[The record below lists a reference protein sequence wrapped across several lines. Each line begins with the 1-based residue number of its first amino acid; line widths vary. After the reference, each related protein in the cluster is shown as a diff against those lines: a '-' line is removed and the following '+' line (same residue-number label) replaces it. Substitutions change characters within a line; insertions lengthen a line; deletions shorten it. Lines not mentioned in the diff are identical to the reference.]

1 MILGINSLGT
11 RGGGCET
18 VLRSL
23 LDGINDSAACRRQIS
38 RVVVFV
44 LPRSSYRF
52 DYPCTPELDIVECP
66 PITDN
71 AISRY
76 AWLRTAYG
84 GFLRPH
90 GCDMLLN
97 MSGVA
102 GKADLPQ
109 AMMLQNSLYFC
120 PEAIDSFRRR
130 GVPWR
135 RRGRNMVEVPLARWF
150 FRRSCRD
157 VCRVIV
163 QSDVMKSWVERDV
176 VEARGKVHVVRPA
189 IPTLDSHD
197 QTASEAPVAM
207 RSAGG
212 RRLLYIGNDQP
223 YKNLGVLFEAAR
235 LARREDRDWTF
246 FLTLPEPPRDIPG
259 NVVFL
264 GPLGRPQLAA
274 ALRAADALVMPSL
287 VETVGLPM
295 VESLSLG
302 TPVIAADRPYAREF
316 CGDAAVYFD
325 PHEAGSLCEA
335 IDRTAARDRASGRPV
350 VTMMPRL
357 PGPAAF
363 AEQMV
368 EQCLQAAGVVPPRS
382 VDGLARAA

>member
-23 LDGINDSAACRRQIS
+23 LDGINGSAACRRLIS

-44 LPRSSYRF
+44 LPSRSYRF
-52 DYPCTPELDIVECP
+52 DYPSTPDLDIVDCP
-66 PITDN
+66 PVTDN

-76 AWLRTAYG
+76 AWLRTAYPE
-84 GFLRPH
+84 FLRPH
-90 GCDMLLN
+90 RCDVLLN

-120 PEAIDSFRRR
+120 REAIDSYRRR

-135 RRGRNMVEVPLARWF
+135 LRGRNMVEVPLARWF

-157 VCRVIV
+157 VSRVIV

-176 VEARGKVHVVRPA
+176 AESRGKVHVVRPA
-189 IPTLDSHD
+189 IPALDGRE
-197 QTASEAPVAM
+197 QPAVEAPPAM
-207 RSAGG
+207 RSAPG

-223 YKNLGVLFEAAR
+223 YKNLRILFEAAG
-235 LARREDRDWTF
+235 LARREGRDWTF
-246 FLTLPEPPRDIPG
+246 FLTLPEPPGDVPQ

-264 GPLGRPQLAA
+264 GPLGRQEVAA

-302 TPVIAADRPYAREF
+302 TPVVAADRPYAREF
-316 CGDAAVYFD
+316 CGDAASYFD
-325 PHEAGSLCEA
+325 PHDATSLCAA
-335 IDRTAARDRASGRPV
+335 IDRIAGRDGTAARGSFA
-350 VTMMPRL
+350 MPRL
-357 PGPAAF
+357 PGPVAF

-368 EQCLQAAGVVPPRS
+368 DHCLRTAGFRLPAAAEVHG
-382 VDGLARAA
+382 RAA